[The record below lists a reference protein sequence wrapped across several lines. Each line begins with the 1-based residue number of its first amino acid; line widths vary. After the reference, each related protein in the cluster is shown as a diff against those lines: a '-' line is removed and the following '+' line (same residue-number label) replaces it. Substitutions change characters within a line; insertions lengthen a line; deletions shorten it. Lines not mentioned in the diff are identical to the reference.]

1 MLPFQEHM
9 HLYPFYFYYVHFG
22 YIHLDLEKWI
32 EFWLTR
38 NRYRLCASVNYLFF
52 FQALSPLTAGIILCP
67 LPLLVIYVL
76 NQYLLMM
83 NLWVKQFHRIDL
95 HQTGKKRKK
104 SPIVAKCLHFEYR
117 ITRFG

>member
-1 MLPFQEHM
+1 
-9 HLYPFYFYYVHFG
+9 
-22 YIHLDLEKWI
+22 
-32 EFWLTR
+32 
-38 NRYRLCASVNYLFF
+38 
-52 FQALSPLTAGIILCP
+52 
-67 LPLLVIYVL
+67 
-76 NQYLLMM
+76 MM